1 MIPGIESLACGP
13 LAVPY
18 EVMEHVVRVES
29 SRNPYAIGVVG
40 GRLERQPRSLG
51 EAVATMRMLEK
62 AGRNYSVGLAQVNR
76 INFEAQGLSSA
87 EQAFD
92 PCANLAAGARILA
105 DCLRRHDGRWGDA
118 FSCYYS
124 GNATTGYRHGYV
136 ARVFAS
142 MAGASR
148 THPVGDPVVAS
159 RVEPVHAAR
168 ARVLPEAL
176 PRTEAPLT
184 PAASTSGAESP
195 EAAFIAEMKALH
207 SDGTPS
213 DGLPLS
219 PPPAPPPSQSPTSTG
234 DAARVF

>member
-13 LAVPY
+13 LAVPN
-18 EVMEHVVRVES
+18 EVMEHVIRVES

-40 GRLERQPRSLG
+40 GRLKRQPRTLG
-51 EAVATMRMLEK
+51 EAVATMHMLER

-76 INFEAQGLSSA
+76 INFAAQGFSSA

-105 DCLRRHDGRWGDA
+105 DCLGRHDGRWGDA

-142 MAGASR
+142 MAGTSR
-148 THPVGDPVVAS
+148 THPATEPRVAS
-159 RVEPVHAAR
+159 RIDPGHAAQ
-168 ARVLPEAL
+168 ARLPPQAL
-176 PRTEAPLT
+176 PRALVPVS
-184 PAASTSGAESP
+184 PAAPTPGEESP
-195 EAAFIAEMKALH
+195 EAVFVAEMRALH
-207 SDGTPS
+207 LDGAPIGAPS
-213 DGLPLS
+213 PS
-219 PPPAPPPSQSPTSTG
+219 PPPGPTSTG
-234 DAARVF
+234 DAAHVF